1 MDNKKTPPLV
11 TIQSNI
17 AEDTDAGNDSDT
29 TVRFSPV
36 TQQTSPTPTT
46 HCEKSI
52 EPSQYFS
59 PNEKTSPL
67 RTMKLF
73 FIMLPATT
81 TRKIAAYA
89 CDPKQRI
96 KKNQRSTNKLQT
108 ALHVAVKRVK
118 G

>member
-46 HCEKSI
+46 HCEESI

-59 PNEKTSPL
+59 PNEKNISSKNNETILHYSA
-67 RTMKLF
+67 RH
-73 FIMLPATT
+73 
-81 TRKIAAYA
+81 
-89 CDPKQRI
+89 DNPK
-96 KKNQRSTNKLQT
+96 NCCLC
-108 ALHVAVKRVK
+108 L
-118 G
+118 